1 MMKLEHPQEIE
12 VWYVIPAVKR
22 ELAKSMIN
30 DYELSQKK
38 VAEVLGLT
46 ESAVSQYINLKRA
59 HELEF
64 NDEFKALI
72 KESAKEVMEGKHGMV
87 RAIQMICDKYR
98 RTKGICDA
106 HKKFGVVYQE
116 NCKACE
122 GYYD

>member
-22 ELAKSMIN
+22 ELANSMIK
-30 DYELSQKK
+30 DYGLSQKK
-38 VAEVLGLT
+38 VADVLGLT
-46 ESAVSQYINLKRA
+46 ESAVSQYVNSKRA

-64 NDEFKALI
+64 NDEFKTLI
-72 KESAKEVMEGKHGMV
+72 KESAKDVMEGKHSMV

-98 RTKGICDA
+98 RTKEICDV